1 MKNYFPILLLCT
13 LISAAGIASYFHA
26 PPAPLPENAPLSEF
40 SAMRAMRHVKNLAV
54 APRPVGSK
62 AHQRAREYIISELA
76 KLGAHVEVQKVL
88 LNDEPGK
95 AFYLN
100 NIIAVLPGSDKNSTS
115 VCLTAH
121 YDTIP
126 FGPGAGDDASGCAV
140 LLETLRALQHRPQT
154 KRDIVFV
161 FTDNEEGYVKNF
173 GTRGALAFVSK
184 HPLSK
189 NIGCVMNFD
198 VRGTSGPAYMF
209 ETMPGTGKAVA
220 FLAQTKAPVF
230 ASSLMPA
237 VYKRMPLGSDFTRFI
252 HAKIPGWNFAFINGF
267 QHYHNATDRPENLS
281 PASLQH
287 MLQYSDA
294 LIANLD
300 DAMPS
305 SFDGDERQY
314 FNVIGSIFIH
324 YPDFLSPYLTFAGF
338 IALLIISTIGKGKR
352 FSWLAA
358 IHSSL
363 WLCALCIISTLLIL
377 VLTALMYAGKKYY
390 LVYSAPLLVPGFF
403 LLSFAIFLLTI
414 QHLTKRYSLE
424 QLLSAQAI
432 LWGFFSLIFLFFMRG
447 GHHLFVWPFYASIAI
462 LAIFYFIPETRAN
475 VRLVFSTLVLLA
487 PVMMWTGVILA
498 FYETLSSLFA
508 FAYIFFFMMLLG
520 FLIPFVYDSRSF
532 YNRAAALIT
541 SVATILIVIGFFE
554 WTPGKERPE
563 FTSLTLACDADAGQ
577 CFWYS
582 AHQQPDRWTGR
593 VLTSQASM
601 RQIRDFIPD
610 EEGCFLSAKASIVPS
625 SLPAV
630 SVQKIKAVKGMLQL
644 KLQYRTHYP
653 LLQVYANHHINRA
666 LLDGRELISV
676 EGNFYIKISGVPEKD
691 PILTLYY
698 GRAESPLQLLVI
710 ARDYFLPAEFT
721 QLPDNMMMLSNIPDF
736 NRRLFKS
743 GETLVRRIFRLV
755 L

>member
-1 MKNYFPILLLCT
+1 MLCT
-13 LISAAGIASYFHA
+13 LISVVGVASYFHT
-26 PPAPLPENAPLSEF
+26 PPAPLPESAPLSEF

-54 APRPVGSK
+54 APRPTGSK
-62 AHQRAREYIISELA
+62 AHQRAREYIISEIA

-100 NIIAVLPGSDKNSTS
+100 NIIAILPGSDKNSKS
-115 VCLTAH
+115 ICLTAH

-140 LLETLRALQHRPQT
+140 LLETLRALKHRPTQHR
-154 KRDIVFV
+154 RNIIFV

-173 GTRGALAFVSK
+173 GTRGALAFVST

-189 NIGCVMNFD
+189 NIGCVLNFD

-209 ETMPGTGKAVA
+209 ETMPGTGKAIA

-252 HAKIPGWNFAFINGF
+252 NAKIPGWNFAFINGF
-267 QHYHNATDRPENLS
+267 QHYHNATDTPENLS
-281 PASLQH
+281 AASLQH
-287 MLQYSDA
+287 MLEYADA
-294 LIANLD
+294 LIAHLD

-305 SFDGDERQY
+305 SFNGDERQF
-314 FNVIGSIFIH
+314 FNVLGSIFIH
-324 YPDFLSPYLTFAGF
+324 YPYYLSPYLTLAGF
-338 IALLIISTIGKGKR
+338 IALFIIYSFRKR
-352 FSWLAA
+352 FSLPAT
-358 IHSSL
+358 IYSSL

-377 VLTALMYAGKKYY
+377 ALTALMYAGKKYY
-390 LVYSAPLLVPGFF
+390 LVYSASLLVPGFF

-424 QLLSAQAI
+424 QLLAAQAI
-432 LWGFFSLIFLFFMRG
+432 LWGLFSLIFLFFMRG

-462 LAIFYFIPETRAN
+462 LAIFYFIPETSVNAH
-475 VRLVFSTLVLLA
+475 LLLSILVLIVPA
-487 PVMMWTGVILA
+487 MMWTGVFLS

-508 FAYIFFFMMLLG
+508 FVYIFFFVMLLG
-520 FLIPFVYDSRSF
+520 FLIPFVYNCGGFIARTAVLTALF
-532 YNRAAALIT
+532 AA
-541 SVATILIVIGFFE
+541 ILIAIGYFE
-554 WTPGKERPE
+554 WTPSKERPA

-582 AHQQPDRWTGR
+582 AHQQPDRWTGQ
-593 VLTSQASM
+593 VFTSQASI
-601 RQIRDFIPD
+601 RPIRDFIPD
-610 EEGCFLSAKASIVPS
+610 EEGRYLSAKASIVPS

-630 SVQKIKAVKGMLQL
+630 TVQKIKAARGMLQL
-644 KLQYRTHYP
+644 KLHYRKNFP
-653 LLQVYANHHINRA
+653 LIQVYANRPIKRA
-666 LLDGRELISV
+666 LLDSTELAAV
-676 EGNFYIKISGVPEKD
+676 EGNFYIKLSGVPEDD
-691 PILTLYY
+691 PPLTLYY
-698 GRAESPLQLLVI
+698 GSAESPLELLVI
-710 ARDYFLPAEFT
+710 ARDYFLPEESPP
-721 QLPDNMMMLSNIPDF
+721 LPDDMMMLSNIPDF

-743 GETLVRRIFRLV
+743 GETLVRRLFRFV